1 MEVILESLLLIRR
14 SKHSRYRATTT
25 LLFLLVRKYLF
36 SLDLGDGVF
45 DKLNN
50 QEVADA
56 AWDAARKTYKQH

>member
-1 MEVILESLLLIRR
+1 MEETPESLWLTRK
-14 SKHSRYRATTT
+14 SKHSRYRAIMI
-25 LLFLLVRKYLF
+25 LCFLLVRKYLF
-36 SLDLGDGVF
+36 SHDIGDGVF